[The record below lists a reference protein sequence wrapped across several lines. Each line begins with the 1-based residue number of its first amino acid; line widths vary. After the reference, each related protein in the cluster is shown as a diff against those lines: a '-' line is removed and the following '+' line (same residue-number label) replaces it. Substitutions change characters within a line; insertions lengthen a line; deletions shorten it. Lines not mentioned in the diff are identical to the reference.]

1 MADEAVAAETI
12 WTLAIPASRK
22 LDTVG
27 DFGTSVKTHI
37 VTLVDV
43 NAVDSV

>member
-1 MADEAVAAETI
+1 VADEAVAAETI

-22 LDTVG
+22 LDAVRDLG
-27 DFGTSVKTHI
+27 ASMKTHI
-37 VTLVDV
+37 VALVDV